1 VEIFSKD
8 LFYVLFFF
16 KLHMNCLYKQLIDLT
31 AIDIL
36 TQKER
41 FYLFYF
47 LLSHHFNSRLI
58 IKIKISEEEDVFST
72 TSIYLSANWLEREV
86 WDLFGIYFSGHTD
99 LRRILTDY
107 GFEGNPLRKDFPM
120 SGYEELYYDEAVQH
134 IIYVPVQ
141 LAQEYR
147 EFSINNNWPLMK
159 RSKKF
164 KV

>member
-1 VEIFSKD
+1 
-8 LFYVLFFF
+8 
-16 KLHMNCLYKQLIDLT
+16 
-31 AIDIL
+31 
-36 TQKER
+36 
-41 FYLFYF
+41 
-47 LLSHHFNSRLI
+47 
-58 IKIKISEEEDVFST
+58 
-72 TSIYLSANWLEREV
+72 
-86 WDLFGIYFSGHTD
+86 
-99 LRRILTDY
+99 
-107 GFEGNPLRKDFPM
+107 M